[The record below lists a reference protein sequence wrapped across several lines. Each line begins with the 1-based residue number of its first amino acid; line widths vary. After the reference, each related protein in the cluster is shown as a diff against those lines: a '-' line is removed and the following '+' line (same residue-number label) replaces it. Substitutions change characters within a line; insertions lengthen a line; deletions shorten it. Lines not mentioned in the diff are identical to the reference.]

1 MIITV
6 TNASTGTA
14 DTQAADVV
22 GFPSKH
28 LYNHILKKR
37 TTELN
42 TIQLGN
48 IQSKICMIAA
58 ENSSL
63 RGYQKEFVTLRI
75 ESLVKA
81 KILVRIIAG

>member
-14 DTQAADVV
+14 DTQAVDVV
-22 GFPSKH
+22 GFQNKH
-28 LYNHILKKR
+28 LYDHMVKKR

-48 IQSKICMIAA
+48 IQSKICMIVA
-58 ENSSL
+58 ENSSQ
-63 RGYQKEFVTLRI
+63 RGYLNEFVTSATEL
-75 ESLVKA
+75 LGKVL
-81 KILVRIIAG
+81 KIVSVFVG